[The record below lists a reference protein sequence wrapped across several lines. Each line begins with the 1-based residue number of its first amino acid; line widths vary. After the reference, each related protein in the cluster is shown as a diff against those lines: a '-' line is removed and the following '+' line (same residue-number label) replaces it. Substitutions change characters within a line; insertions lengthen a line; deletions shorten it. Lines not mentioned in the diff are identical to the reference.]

1 MNTISRSIFLSI
13 ALFTASIGFTAPAF
27 AHCEI
32 PCGIYD
38 DEAKFDE
45 LDLHVKTIKRSIEG
59 IQAAENTHDATRWV
73 INKENHAQKIQD
85 EIAVYFLTQRVKAPV
100 KSKEKKSYAKS
111 LKLAHQILVAAM
123 KAKQSADMEKAE
135 ELQKA
140 INAYR
145 DHYFEL
151 HGHKH

>member
-1 MNTISRSIFLSI
+1 M
-13 ALFTASIGFTAPAF
+13 
-27 AHCEI
+27 
-32 PCGIYD
+32 
-38 DEAKFDE
+38 
-45 LDLHVKTIKRSIEG
+45 
-59 IQAAENTHDATRWV
+59 V
-73 INKENHAQKIQD
+73 INKENHAQKIQN

-100 KSKEKKSYAKS
+100 KSKEKKSYIKS

-135 ELQKA
+135 ELQTA

>member
-1 MNTISRSIFLSI
+1 MKSSRILLTSI
-13 ALFTASIGFTAPAF
+13 ALSIISLGYNAPAL

-59 IQAAENTHDATRWV
+59 IQSTENMHDTARWV

-85 EIAVYFLTQRVKAPV
+85 EIAVYFLTQRVKSPS
-100 KSKEKKSYAKS
+100 KSDDPKSYAKS
-111 LKLAHQILVAAM
+111 LMLTHQILVTAM
-123 KAKQSADMEKAE
+123 KAKQTSDMAIADA
-135 ELQKA
+135 LQDA
-140 INAYR
+140 VDAYR